1 MCLFLPSLL
10 GLGFYTCI
18 YHLHTIMAFW
28 IQSYS
33 WLPGVSEGVKLLPF
47 TPKEECYTFSI
58 RLSATLLYTVTSL
71 VLARGCLAPS
81 VSQSTDK
88 EPAWFAK
95 KMKLAGNIQLRMC
108 LLETTVG
115 LQICMSNVKT
125 WIAPATSLLQNSC
138 RPKPSTSC
146 QCWHINDLPQV
157 GVHPL
162 LAVGTGYTE
171 NASGDFT
178 QHPTIHWWQKSRR
191 ILRQRLDLTAP
202 SVPHNTALS
211 PCPKAQSGCWFQGPQ
226 PSVTSVLQ
234 KAAAKTTFFSP
245 TRQRGFTG
253 GFSPLQHSL
262 FPAFTTLVTSQHSI
276 ICLSKKN
283 ESSQHKR
290 ISTSSCTWGSL
301 SGTGAALHLT

>member
-1 MCLFLPSLL
+1 MPVPSFSFRFRVLHLHLPPAYYYGFLNTILFLAAWS
-10 GLGFYTCI
+10 FI
-18 YHLHTIMAFW
+18 
-28 IQSYS
+28 
-33 WLPGVSEGVKLLPF
+33 
-47 TPKEECYTFSI
+47 KEECYTFSI

-71 VLARGCLAPS
+71 VLAHGCLAPS

-95 KMKLAGNIQLRMC
+95 KMKLAGNIQLRIC

-146 QCWHINDLPQV
+146 QCSHINDLPQV

-202 SVPHNTALS
+202 SVPHDTALS
-211 PCPKAQSGCWFQGPQ
+211 PCTKAQSGADSRGLNPQ
-226 PSVTSVLQ
+226 SLQ
-234 KAAAKTTFFSP
+234 
-245 TRQRGFTG
+245 
-253 GFSPLQHSL
+253 
-262 FPAFTTLVTSQHSI
+262 
-276 ICLSKKN
+276 
-283 ESSQHKR
+283 
-290 ISTSSCTWGSL
+290 SCKM
-301 SGTGAALHLT
+301 